1 MIRDTQD
8 FTIHVGECRA
18 WWTQSDG
25 ETNSILDRK
34 KFSPKLIFNEG
45 WWDKRKKK
53 KLNPGTRDPTNSSPS
68 VSLAK
73 LCIESHRVVLESSE
87 NESLRPRVVSIHIP
101 FEGREW
107 KGCIAKKEACRWAG
121 FPIFTV
127 LIVSTQQ
134 RHMCGKRLAIHA
146 NSFRKFNRRIRPR
159 CAVWSSF
166 VRSWCEQPRDKD
178 RKRERKRRRRRK
190 GRGQGRPETKDRI
203 EEKER
208 KMSGQGIVVGVEGEC
223 QRAREN
229 RNAKRVGNQGLNVCR
244 GEWRGEERRERKTRA

>member
-18 WWTQSDG
+18 WWTQS
-25 ETNSILDRK
+25 NSILDRK

-45 WWDKRKKK
+45 WRDKRKKK